1 MARTVLITIASD
13 PAESERPA
21 EAVRIAAGVGA
32 WGKVQVHLYL
42 KGPAVRTLDDFAD
55 ELRNGEVFTQYLPT
69 IGTHGGRIIVD
80 TANPR
85 LAALNPAI
93 SFEALSSD
101 QIQKFAS
108 EVDHVMEF

>member
-13 PAESERPA
+13 PTASPRPA

-32 WGKVQVHLYL
+32 WRKVQVHLYL
-42 KGPAVRTLDDFAD
+42 KGAAVRALDEFAD
-55 ELRNGEVFTQYLPT
+55 ELTNGELFTQYLPT
-69 IGTHGGRIIVD
+69 IPNHGGRIIVD

-85 LAALNPAI
+85 LALVNPVVPY
-93 SFEALSSD
+93 EALSSD

-108 EVDHVMEF
+108 EMDHVMEF

>member
-13 PAESERPA
+13 PGASPRPA

-32 WGKVQVHLYL
+32 WRKVEVHLYL
-42 KGPAVRTLDDFAD
+42 KGPAVRALDEFAD
-55 ELRNGEVFTQYLPT
+55 ELKNGELFTQYLPA
-69 IGTHGGRIIVD
+69 IPNHGGRIIVD

-85 LAALNPAI
+85 LAPLRPVVP
-93 SFEALSSD
+93 FEALSSE

-108 EVDHVMEF
+108 EMDHGMEF